1 MPLKKIMFR
10 PGVSRENTRYASE
23 SLGPVNAGTEV
34 VGGWYESE
42 KVRFR
47 AGTPEK
53 LGGWVQISANYFKG
67 VCRSLWNWVTLTS
80 LNLIGVGTNLK
91 FYISNGGAYYDI
103 TPIRATTTLT
113 NPFGTILNSSTVLV
127 TDAAGGFTDGA
138 YVTFNGSSAIGGLTL
153 LGEYKISLQSATTYN
168 ITAESTVDL
177 VLSTGVFT
185 AQFQLANNVEVVLS
199 TTGALPTGF
208 VAGTT
213 YYVVNTS
220 GYTFQ
225 LAATSGGTAI
235 VPTGTQSGIHTATA
249 KATSTTASGGGTVYA
264 MYQINTGP
272 EYTVAL
278 TGWGAGGWGL
288 GAWGVG
294 ATGTD
299 ALRLWSQS
307 NFGEDL
313 VFGPRGGA
321 MYYWNAT
328 YNVNGAPV
336 TITIATPGVLTASVN
351 FANGDAIMLT
361 TTGALPTGL
370 TPGTVYYVVNASSGT
385 CNLAATAG
393 GTPIT
398 TSGSQSGT
406 HTIAARGIPVTSLSG
421 ASGVPTIQNLI
432 FVSDIS
438 RFVFA
443 FGCNDYGATAQDP
456 MLIRW
461 SDQESVVEWTP
472 AATNQAGSLRLSH
485 GSEIVTCLQTRQ
497 EIVVFTDSSVYSL
510 QYLGAPTVW
519 GSQILGDNISIMGQ
533 NATSVASGVVYWMG
547 VDKFYKYDGR
557 VSTLRCDLRQYIYS
571 NINLAQAQQV
581 YSGTN
586 EGFNEVWWFYC
597 SANSTQIDKYVV
609 YNYLEDIW
617 YYGNMARTAWLD
629 SGSLDYPLAAP
640 YINSTS
646 NNLVYHENGNDDNI
660 TGVPAAI
667 DSYISSSEFDIS
679 DGHNFG
685 FIWRILPDLTFRSST
700 GETTP
705 QVTMTLIPLQ
715 NSGSGYTNP
724 ASVGG
729 SDNATI
735 SRIASAPVEEFTGQV
750 YVRVRGRQ
758 LVFKVQG
765 NQLGLQWQLG
775 APRIDI
781 RPDGRRG
788 NS

>member
-288 GAWGVG
+288 EAWGVG